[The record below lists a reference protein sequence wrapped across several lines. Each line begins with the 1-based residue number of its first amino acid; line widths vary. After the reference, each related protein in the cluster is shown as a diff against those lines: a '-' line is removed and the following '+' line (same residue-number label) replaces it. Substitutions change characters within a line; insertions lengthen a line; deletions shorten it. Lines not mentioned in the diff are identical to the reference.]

1 MRAPTQRYICLLQI
15 TSSSLH
21 LPAHCQTYRYNKME
35 ERAEVLETELI
46 ASNKKQMSETQSAAK
61 LRKEM
66 LVQKVQ
72 MSLGR

>member
-1 MRAPTQRYICLLQI
+1 
-15 TSSSLH
+15 
-21 LPAHCQTYRYNKME
+21 ME